1 MSAGSIAA
9 SSLVEH
15 ELEVSLSK
23 RSLFSTC
30 ALVMMLMPM
39 AANLAAQAVPPAS
52 LYETAVRP
60 LPTEDIAEPCHYTL
74 NLSQTRGSIS
84 IVWVIFDRGRDVH
97 DLASDPD
104 VLGFARRFHVALLLQ
119 SHCPGKLESDRGDMN
134 MKPEE
139 GLGPALLR
147 ALDQFAQQTGHPE
160 LVRASFIFLGFSG
173 AGPLSARLVQ
183 EFSPRT
189 FAAILTSPGH
199 YEPQG
204 INTVKLDPVAWQ
216 VPELIVAN
224 GGDDRTGTKRPY
236 EYFARYRRQGAPW
249 TFALQNHSPHCCTAN
264 AKVLMLGWLSA
275 VLKERTPVRP
285 GLALRDVDQ
294 THARLGVFESVPA
307 EVTDEFGTKTFNAKD
322 AQVLSGAHR
331 SDRGRVTSWLP
342 NARVATD
349 WMTFVQLQAH
359 PVLPLN

>member
-1 MSAGSIAA
+1 MLMLIAA
-9 SSLVEH
+9 NV
-15 ELEVSLSK
+15 
-23 RSLFSTC
+23 
-30 ALVMMLMPM
+30 
-39 AANLAAQAVPPAS
+39 AAQAVPQSS
-52 LYETAVRP
+52 LYETVVRP
-60 LPTEDIAEPCHYTL
+60 LTTEDIAEPCHYTL
-74 NLSQTRGSIS
+74 DLSQTRGPITTA
-84 IVWVIFDRGRDVH
+84 WVIFDRGRDVH

-104 VLGFARRFHVALLLQ
+104 VLKFARRFNVALLLQ

-147 ALDQFAQQTGHPE
+147 ALDQFSQQTGHPE

-204 INTVKLDPVAWQ
+204 INTVELNSAAWR

-224 GGDDRTGTKRPY
+224 GGDDRTGTKRPF
-236 EYFARYRRQGAPW
+236 EYFAKYRQRGAPW
-249 TFALQNHSPHCCTAN
+249 TFVLQNHSPHCCTAN
-264 AKVLMLGWLSA
+264 AKELMLGWLSA
-275 VLKERTPVRP
+275 VIEERKPARP
-285 GLALRDVDQ
+285 GLTLRDVDQ
-294 THARLGVFESVPA
+294 VHARAGVFESVPA

-322 AQVLSGAHR
+322 VQVLSGAQR
-331 SDRGRVTSWLP
+331 SGRSAVTSWLP
-342 NARVATD
+342 NAQVAAD
-349 WMTFVQLQAH
+349 WMAFVQQQAH